1 MSSSRIWMLV
11 PILMASSPRVYSG
24 KSICSRMEN
33 YTVTSM
39 ETYTEPVIVN
49 TFTWCLQ
56 IPPRCPKTQ
65 TEIRQRYRVKTETK
79 SRNVTECCEGYK
91 MILSYVEETGIT
103 CVPVCEKCQSG
114 ICIAPNECHC
124 FLGDQDGKCV
134 TGCPPGMWGSR
145 CKMKCNCADG
155 VHCDHTNG
163 RCLCPPAQMCDE
175 MCLGDFWGPKCTF
188 PCDCKNYSSNKCH
201 AETGHCVGN
210 EVTEARKV
218 TDEENSLAMNF
229 TIHFRINEESSG
241 TFETT
246 ELTTQVAVGSEVSV
260 TTNNLAKTTS
270 PENTSVLSSDESR
283 IRTQTHED
291 GNSSTARPVIVLVSV
306 PERRRNLEKDRG
318 KFTMKNPFVR
328 HMDDNGNLHNVVQQP
343 KTDYVK
349 NIHEGTHQDVQPAP
363 IPLDIALIVVASIV
377 SLGLTSVAV
386 AMVLH
391 MRSKLLETG
400 RMSIYEEKKSQENL
414 NATRISS
421 LVTGAIP
428 QTPIRLGPL
437 FTSNLEPRMIQ
448 MDNIDP
454 SGNYANGAATIGLR
468 LSGNLHG
475 LLQDDHY
482 DRPPA
487 TRIRLQNDFDTNTEH
502 VYAEI
507 PLQSSPLNGRKNA

>member
-1 MSSSRIWMLV
+1 
-11 PILMASSPRVYSG
+11 
-24 KSICSRMEN
+24 
-33 YTVTSM
+33 M
-39 ETYTEPVIVN
+39 ETYKEPVIVN

-65 TEIRQRYRVKTETK
+65 TEIRQRYRVKTEIK
-79 SRNVTECCEGYK
+79 SRDVNECCEGYK
-91 MILSYVEETGIT
+91 VISSDDEETGIR
-103 CVPVCEKCQSG
+103 CVPFCEKCLSG
-114 ICIAPNECHC
+114 VCISPNQCQC
-124 FLGDQDGKCV
+124 IPGYKGDNCD
-134 TGCPPGMWGSR
+134 TACPPGTWGSE
-145 CKMKCNCADG
+145 CKEKCNCAEDVSCNPVNG
-155 VHCDHTNG
+155 HCV
-163 RCLCPPAQMCDE
+163 CPPGLRGQMCNE
-175 MCLGDFWGPKCTF
+175 SCPGDYWGPECAF

-201 AETGHCVGN
+201 SETGRCIVDDATETRETGN
-210 EVTEARKV
+210 EK
-218 TDEENSLAMNF
+218 NSVAVNF
-229 TIHFRINEESSG
+229 TIHFQINEEESFSKM
-241 TFETT
+241 FENST
-246 ELTTQVAVGSEVSV
+246 EAVGREVFATANNMDR
-260 TTNNLAKTTS
+260 TTR
-270 PENTSVLSSDESR
+270 PEETSVSSSDESR
-283 IRTQTHED
+283 IRTQTQED

-318 KFTMKNPFVR
+318 KFGLKNTFVR
-328 HMDDNGNLHNVVQQP
+328 HVGDNGNLHNVVQQP

-349 NIHEGTHQDVQPAP
+349 NVHKGTHQDVQPAP

-400 RMSIYEEKKSQENL
+400 RISIYEEKKSQENL
-414 NATRISS
+414 NSTRISS
-421 LVTGAIP
+421 IVTGTLP

-437 FTSNLEPRMIQ
+437 FTTTLEPRMMQ

-482 DRPPA
+482 DIPPA